1 MVHKA
6 IIHKTLA
13 KIPGVSKEEAHMT
26 TDSLVHANDIT
37 IKEAIKDIELR
48 MATKDDIKDMA
59 TKADIKDIELR
70 MATKDDIKDM
80 ATKADIKDIELRMAT
95 KDDIKDMATKA
106 DIKDIESR
114 MATKRDIDGLRV
126 EIAELETRMMR
137 QQIIH
142 TGTVI
147 ASISF
152 IMLLMEFFT

>member
-1 MVHKA
+1 MIHKE

-26 TDSLVHANDIT
+26 TDSLVYANDIT
-37 IKEAIKDIELR
+37 IKEAIKD
-48 MATKDDIKDMA
+48 MA
-59 TKADIKDIELR
+59 TKADIRDIESR
-70 MATKDDIKDM
+70 MATRD
-80 ATKADIKDIELRMAT
+80 
-95 KDDIKDMATKA
+95 

-126 EIAELETRMMR
+126 EIAKLETRMMK

-142 TGTVI
+142 TGAVI

>member
-26 TDSLVHANDIT
+26 TDSLVYANDIT
-37 IKEAIKDIELR
+37 IKEAIKD
-48 MATKDDIKDMA
+48 MATKADIKDMA
-59 TKADIKDIELR
+59 TKADIKD
-70 MATKDDIKDM
+70 MATKADIKDM
-80 ATKADIKDIELRMAT
+80 ATKADIKDMAT
-95 KDDIKDMATKA
+95 KADIKDMATKA

-126 EIAELETRMMR
+126 EIAKLETRMAR
-137 QQIIH
+137 QQIVH
-142 TGTVI
+142 TGVVI

>member
-6 IIHKTLA
+6 IIHKTPA

-26 TDSLVHANDIT
+26 TDSLVYANDIT
-37 IKEAIKDIELR
+37 IKEAIKD
-48 MATKDDIKDMA
+48 MATKADIKDMA
-59 TKADIKDIELR
+59 TKA
-70 MATKDDIKDM
+70 
-80 ATKADIKDIELRMAT
+80 
-95 KDDIKDMATKA
+95 DIKDMATKA

-126 EIAELETRMMR
+126 EIAKLETRMTR
-137 QQIIH
+137 QQIVH
-142 TGTVI
+142 TGVVI